1 MFALFQAH
9 QAEKEGLG
17 ESTVALQAYL
27 GLAWAVGCG
36 AFGMLV
42 VKNSAE
48 CRIARQYLCQAC
60 TFMCGIAILALTA
73 VEGYRGYLL
82 FVWVSSFP
90 HLESFS
96 TSPFITNESARK

>member
-17 ESTVALQAYL
+17 EATVALQAYL
-27 GLAWAVGCG
+27 GLAWALGCG

-60 TFMCGIAILALTA
+60 TFVCGIAILALTT

-82 FVWVSSFP
+82 FVWVSSLP
-90 HLESFS
+90 HSQRLFS
-96 TSPFITNESARK
+96 SCN